1 VSTRMNQQQQ
11 QLQSQQYNIP
21 PPTKDTSSKH
31 YKIPG
36 DPIPV
41 TKRPKNNSKRVKAV
55 PTGVGYG
62 NVKKFVNSFLYPFG
76 NDAQNREDGRFSL
89 EMKKVYAE
97 EQRTIEALVK
107 DARGY
112 ILSNPEVTKLLG
124 DGIRL
129 GVPFSRSSFT
139 NNNNNS
145 MNGETMTTNSNSR
158 RIRLGIPIITTSSNN
173 DDDNNRV
180 VGGCWLTAKDDGITK
195 LEVIVGGRE
204 KIDVRAVDYDEGSER
219 NDAADASV
227 SNKRAY
233 KY

>member
-1 VSTRMNQQQQ
+1 
-11 QLQSQQYNIP
+11 
-21 PPTKDTSSKH
+21 
-31 YKIPG
+31 
-36 DPIPV
+36 
-41 TKRPKNNSKRVKAV
+41 V
-55 PTGVGYG
+55 PTGIGYG

-76 NDAQNREDGRFSL
+76 NDARNREDGRFSL
-89 EMKKVYAE
+89 EMKKIYAE

-112 ILSNPEVTKLLG
+112 MLSNPEVAKLLG

-145 MNGETMTTNSNSR
+145 MNGETNGETMTTSTNANSR
-158 RIRLGIPIITTSSNN
+158 RIRLGIPIITTGSNN

-180 VGGCWLTAKDDGITK
+180 VGGCWLTAKDGGITK

-204 KIDVRAVDYDEGSER
+204 KIDVRVVDYDERFG
-219 NDAADASV
+219 AQ
-227 SNKRAY
+227 
-233 KY
+233 